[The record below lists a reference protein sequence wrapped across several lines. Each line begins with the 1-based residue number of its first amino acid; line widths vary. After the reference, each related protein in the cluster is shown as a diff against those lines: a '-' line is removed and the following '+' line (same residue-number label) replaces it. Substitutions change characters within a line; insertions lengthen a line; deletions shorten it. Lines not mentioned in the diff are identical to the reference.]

1 MGTRLLVV
9 FPMATM
15 HVILVANDEETLYSL
30 KKDLFLF
37 YVGVF
42 IYMYTRILCVQCQH
56 GPEEDIRSP
65 GTETTDRHKLLY
77 VYWNPTEVLYKNSQC
92 SYPLGHFSSP
102 KKLFLF

>member
-1 MGTRLLVV
+1 MCKRHSRVWVWALQTRVKKSKTYPSVGTRLLVV

-56 GPEEDIRSP
+56 GPEEDIRFP
-65 GTETTDRHKLLY
+65 GATIQI
-77 VYWNPTEVLYKNSQC
+77 VM
-92 SYPLGHFSSP
+92 SYPV
-102 KKLFLF
+102 